1 MIDNP
6 LVKKSWVSH
15 EVQRDG
21 TIKTIL
27 HVVPTTA
34 SPPGSPLETALAEII
49 VEFMKTHNNIDR
61 TDVHP

>member
-1 MIDNP
+1 MINDP
-6 LVKKSWVSH
+6 LVKNSWVSH

-27 HVVPTTA
+27 HVVPITA
-34 SPPGSPLETALAEII
+34 SPSGPLETALAEII
-49 VEFMKTHNNIDR
+49 VEFMKTHSNIDR